1 MTSRMK
7 AGVLCRRGSASA
19 GDRTTKMIFA
29 AGLAP
34 NAARIEFLCLD
45 HSFFPLYRAQSA
57 GRQTQTQSQ
66 SKSKRVAL
74 YFGRSNHQTKRRF
87 FAADARRFFAPG
99 VTLRCSLRL
108 AAPLTPGFMLSH
120 APRLG
125 GWRDCD
131 PENRECYPWPMKGHA
146 RRTTANDK

>member
-1 MTSRMK
+1 MPK
-7 AGVLCRRGSASA
+7 LASV
-19 GDRTTKMIFA
+19 
-29 AGLAP
+29 GLAP
-34 NAARIEFLCLD
+34 NAARVKRQVSLFLGRGD
-45 HSFFPLYRAQSA
+45 SPRPKSA
-57 GRQTQTQSQ
+57 
-66 SKSKRVAL
+66 AL
-74 YFGRSNHQTKRRF
+74 YFGRSNHQPKRRF

-125 GWRDCD
+125 DWRDCD